1 MNSKKNNEKFAEL
14 ADVSDVSNADT
25 KINIDTA
32 REEASLQKQ
41 NFFLK
46 LRYAIDSLPKIY
58 KGMALLAILNTFFII
73 LYFIFSWN

>member
-1 MNSKKNNEKFAEL
+1 MNSIKNNEKFAEL
-14 ADVSDVSNADT
+14 ADVSDGSNADT

-32 REEASLQKQ
+32 REEGSEQRQ

-46 LRYAIDSLPKIY
+46 LRYAIDSLPNIY